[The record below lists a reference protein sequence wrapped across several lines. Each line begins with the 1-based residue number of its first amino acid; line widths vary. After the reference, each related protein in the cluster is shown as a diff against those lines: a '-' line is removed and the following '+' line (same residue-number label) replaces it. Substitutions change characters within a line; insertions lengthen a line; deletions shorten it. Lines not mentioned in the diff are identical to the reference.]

1 MKRRNIVI
9 GLGVVAARAAA
20 GGAWWMTAGRKAPQ
34 TATAEAPSGMVLA
47 TAAGDMPIYDDDHIL
62 GDAAAPVT
70 FIEYASLTCG
80 HCGAFHRETL
90 PEVKAKW
97 IEEGRARMVFRHYPL
112 DQLALRAAAV
122 SECMKGETFFGF
134 LDVLFKNQEKWAAN
148 ANPLQIIGQYA
159 ALAGLDAQAYQLC
172 VSDEAAIDRIL
183 KRQTDGRDR
192 YNIAS
197 TPSFVVNGTPV
208 VGNQTYEEFNKV
220 LEAAASKAS

>member
-1 MKRRNIVI
+1 MNRRNILI
-9 GLGVVAARAAA
+9 GLGVVAAGTAA
-20 GGAWWMTAGRKAPQ
+20 GGAWWLTRGQQAP
-34 TATAEAPSGMVLA
+34 ATAAGEAPSGMVLA

-62 GDAAAPVT
+62 GDASAPVT

-90 PEVKAKW
+90 PQVKENW
-97 IEEGRARMVFRHYPL
+97 IDAGRARLVYRHYPL

-122 SECMKGETFFGF
+122 TECMQGDAFFGF
-134 LDVLFKNQEKWAAN
+134 LDVLFNNQEKWAGSAD
-148 ANPLQIIGQYA
+148 PLQLIGQYA
-159 ALAGLDAQAYQLC
+159 ALAGLGREAYEACL
-172 VSDEAAIDRIL
+172 SDNAAIDRIL

-208 VGNQTYEEFNKV
+208 IGNQSYEEFNRV